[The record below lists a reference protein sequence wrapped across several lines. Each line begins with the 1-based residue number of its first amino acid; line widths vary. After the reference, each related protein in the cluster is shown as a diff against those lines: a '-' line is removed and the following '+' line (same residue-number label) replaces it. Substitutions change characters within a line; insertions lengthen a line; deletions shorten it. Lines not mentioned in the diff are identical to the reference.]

1 MIGYIYFITNKI
13 NGKKYIGKTNDIER
27 RVSRHFS
34 DLKSGSHH
42 SHKLQ
47 RAFNKYGKENFVV
60 TYEIYTEIT
69 EEALK
74 KIEIDTIKRED
85 SYYNGYNETFG
96 GDGNTTLFDFE
107 TSVLIHQI
115 GKRYEGVIHTLSRY
129 FNCDRTTISNIFN
142 RESLDI
148 VHYNEEK
155 LQELIKK
162 IGLEEKNLKGNYKN
176 NYSRKLTEE
185 QVFMILSTVEL
196 KQYTRASCA
205 RAVGV
210 SKDVVNCI
218 FEGRTYKDE
227 YKKYQ
232 LLTLEQKSKYAN
244 KFCKTTE
251 VNKYAKDK
259 KATTVKIT
267 QDIVNYILDNKDNM
281 TQKAIGDKL
290 GIDRKRVARI
300 IHKESYLD
308 LIKNWEIEHSS
319 N

>member
-1 MIGYIYFITNKI
+1 MVGYIYFITNKV
-13 NGKKYIGKTNDIER
+13 NGKKYVGKTIDIER
-27 RVSRHFS
+27 RLSRHFN
-34 DLKSGSHH
+34 DLKSGTHH

-47 RAFNKYGKENFVV
+47 RAFDKYGKENFIV
-60 TYEIYTEIT
+60 TYETYTAIT
-69 EEALK
+69 EEELSK
-74 KIEIDTIKRED
+74 LEMDIIKRED
-85 SYYNGYNETFG
+85 SYCNGYNETLG

-129 FNCDRTTISNIFN
+129 YNCDRTTISGIFN

-162 IGLEEKNLKGNYKN
+162 IGLEEKNLKGNYKD
-176 NYSRKLTEE
+176 NYSRRLTEE

-196 KQYTRASCA
+196 KQYTKASCA

-210 SKDVVNCI
+210 NKDVVNCI
-218 FEGRTYKDE
+218 FMGRTYKDE
-227 YKKYQ
+227 YKRYQ
-232 LLTLEQKSKYAN
+232 LLTLEQKNKYAD
-244 KFCKTTE
+244 KFCETTE
-251 VNKYAKDK
+251 VNEYAKDR
-259 KATTVKIT
+259 KATTVKMT

-281 TQKAIGDKL
+281 TQKAIGDEL